1 MHRIQVAA
9 ERPANQI
16 SCACVWFC
24 PCYLAWHQKLKRLL
38 SSSGLIV
45 HFGGDNTEHQ
55 VLGSIETHCSVLTCA
70 GLAVGEAGQATAL
83 VVDAEVTSYLMMGA
97 LSPGLKR
104 HSVTLFEGER
114 LTGITHI
121 TSSRLSHC
129 LKVRGS
135 PVSYVS

>member
-1 MHRIQVAA
+1 M
-9 ERPANQI
+9 
-16 SCACVWFC
+16 
-24 PCYLAWHQKLKRLL
+24 
-38 SSSGLIV
+38 
-45 HFGGDNTEHQ
+45 Q
-55 VLGSIETHCSVLTCA
+55 VLGSVKTCRSVHSRA

-104 HSVTLFEGER
+104 HSVTLFEGKG
-114 LTGITHI
+114 LTSVTCI

-135 PVSYVS
+135 SASRI

>member
-1 MHRIQVAA
+1 M
-9 ERPANQI
+9 
-16 SCACVWFC
+16 
-24 PCYLAWHQKLKRLL
+24 
-38 SSSGLIV
+38 
-45 HFGGDNTEHQ
+45 
-55 VLGSIETHCSVLTCA
+55 LGSIKTYRSVLSGA

-114 LTGITHI
+114 LTGITRI

-135 PVSYVS
+135 PASHVSQAAGC